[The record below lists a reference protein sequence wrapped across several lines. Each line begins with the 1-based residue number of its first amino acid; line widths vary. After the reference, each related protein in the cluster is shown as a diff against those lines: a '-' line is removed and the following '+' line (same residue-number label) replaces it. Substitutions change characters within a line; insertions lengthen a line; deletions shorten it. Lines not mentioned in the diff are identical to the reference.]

1 MRRTAHPLTF
11 LVSLLLAAL
20 MGCGRE
26 QKQPDLT
33 QQELRDRL
41 SRPGVPT
48 IVSVQDS
55 IFSPMQLHSFYEAN
69 SMQPAWSAEKNL
81 LPVADSLLSAIHES
95 DRDGLDPTIY
105 HLRSLDSLRAEL
117 RRRYTGREPIAPSL
131 RTDLDLLLTDA
142 AILFGCHLA
151 EGVIAKDSLR
161 VRWTADSSSVRYDS
175 LLNALLQSQTVKQV
189 FQSLHP
195 QHQSYA
201 GLKQMLVNLEATSKK
216 GGWGSVPAG
225 PALAPGASG
234 KRVFALRNRLW
245 ASGDLAGRT
254 GWQSD
259 EFDSTLVDGVRS
271 FQRRHGLE
279 PSGTADSA
287 TVAELNVP
295 IGKRIEQ
302 IKINLERWRW
312 MPHVLGRKHILVN
325 IPDFRLTVVE
335 DGEEVMKMKVVL
347 GLPNWQTPVFSAAM
361 THVLFNVH
369 WIAPDDILSKEL
381 INYMKADS
389 NYLRSNE
396 MTLWRKSG
404 DTLVKVDPH
413 TIQWAEMNENNI
425 DFFLRQEGG
434 PQNIMGQVKFLIP
447 NPHNVYLHD
456 TPYREDFPKNIRMFS
471 HGCIRLE
478 KPFDLAEY
486 VLRQFPDWERERIDT
501 VVARKTEQTLTLKH
515 SIPVHIVYCTAWRE
529 KDGSAHFR
537 QDFYGLDQRLGA
549 VLLAR
554 R

>member
-1 MRRTAHPLTF
+1 MRRTAFPLLILASVLIVT
-11 LVSLLLAAL
+11 LV
-20 MGCGRE
+20 GCGRE
-26 QKQPDLT
+26 QTPPDPT

-41 SRPGVPT
+41 SRPGVPA
-48 IVSVQDS
+48 IVSVSDS
-55 IFSPMQLHSFYEAN
+55 ILSPMQLHSFYEAN

-81 LPVADSLLSAIHES
+81 LPVADSLVSAIRES
-95 DRDGLDPTIY
+95 GRDGLDPTIY
-105 HLRSLDSLRAEL
+105 HLRSLDSLRSEL

-131 RTDLDLLLTDA
+131 RTDLDLLLTDS
-142 AILFGCHLA
+142 AILLACHLA
-151 EGVIAKDSLR
+151 EGAIAKNSLR

-175 LLNALLQSQTVKQV
+175 LLNAALQTQTVKQAL
-189 FQSLHP
+189 QSMLP
-195 QHQSYA
+195 QHPIYV
-201 GLKQMLVNLEATSKK
+201 GLRQMLVSLEATSKK

-225 PALAPGASG
+225 PALAAGASG

-245 ASGDLAGRT
+245 ASGDLAART

-259 EFDSTLVDGVRS
+259 GFDSTLVDGVRA
-271 FQRRHGLE
+271 FQKRYGLE
-279 PSGTADSA
+279 PSGIADSA
-287 TVAELNVP
+287 TIATLNVP
-295 IGKRIEQ
+295 VGKRIEQ
-302 IKINLERWRW
+302 IKVNLERWRW
-312 MPHVLGRKHILVN
+312 MPHWLGRKHILVN

-335 DGEEVMKMKVVL
+335 DGDEVMKMKVVL
-347 GLPNWQTPVFSAAM
+347 GLPNWQTPVFSAEM
-361 THVLFNVH
+361 THVMFNVH

-529 KDGSAHFR
+529 EDGSAHFR

-549 VLLAR
+549 VLLTR